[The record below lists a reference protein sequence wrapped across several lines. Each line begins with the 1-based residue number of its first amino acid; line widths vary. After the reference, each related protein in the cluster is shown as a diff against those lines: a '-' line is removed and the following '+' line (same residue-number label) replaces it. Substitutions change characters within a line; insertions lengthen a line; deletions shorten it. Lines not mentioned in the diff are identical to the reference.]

1 MVRLTRKRSDS
12 KRHKRS
18 VPYRPD
24 DLSDHAHRQ
33 LIGWIGL
40 ALPIL
45 LYVLAGIRLTD
56 GLEQWRLLNS
66 VSAYY
71 YTFAVAAFVGIL
83 FALSLFLFAY
93 QGYKNKYHW
102 ADRAA
107 AVTGGVAAIG
117 VAFFPTAAPPK
128 VLALSWWTPTIGVLH
143 YVSAIVLFAVFAV
156 FALWLFR
163 KTASNKKVTIGKR
176 QRNRIY
182 LICGLVIAGSIIW
195 AFIAGRNDKAI
206 FVPESAALIAFA
218 VSWLVKGYA
227 QRTIVNA
234 ARSVAPSVKAA
245 FKRGSKRPGE

>member
-1 MVRLTRKRSDS
+1 LTRKRLDS
-12 KRHKRS
+12 KRHKRTA
-18 VPYRPD
+18 PYRPD

-33 LIGWIGL
+33 LIGYLGF

-45 LYVLAGIRLTD
+45 LYILAGIRPTKGLTH
-56 GLEQWRLLNS
+56 WRVLNS

-71 YTFAVAAFVGIL
+71 YTFAVAIFVGIL
-83 FALSLFLFAY
+83 FALSLFLFTY

-107 AVTGGVAAIG
+107 AVTGGTAAIG

-128 VLALSWWTPTIGVLH
+128 VPALSWWTPTMGVLH

-163 KTASNKKVTIGKR
+163 MTASREEPTIDKR
-176 QRNRIY
+176 RRNHIY
-182 LICGLVIAGSIIW
+182 LICGLVIVGSIIW

-227 QRTIVNA
+227 QRTIANA

-245 FKRGSKRPGE
+245 FKRVSKRPGE